1 MRTGCLSHSPL
12 RGRSVVGMTLIE
24 VLTVLCIIGLLTAIA
39 VPQISALASGN
50 AQDIRH
56 RRNAQE
62 LAAVCATAEAA
73 GLKFVAANDLEQS
86 IRNIIQGGTPAAGPF
101 KGKGFGVQGLVEE
114 DVQGVQKY
122 LLLKDGRLIY
132 DSSGEL
138 AAAKQ

>member
-1 MRTGCLSHSPL
+1 
-12 RGRSVVGMTLIE
+12 MTLVE
-24 VLTVLCIIGLLTAIA
+24 VLTVLCIIGLLTAVA

-50 AQDIRH
+50 AQEIRH

-73 GLKFVAANDLEQS
+73 GLKFVTADDLEETV
-86 IRNIIQGGTPAAGPF
+86 RNIIRGGTAPDGPF

-122 LLLKDGRLIY
+122 LSLQDGRLIY
-132 DSSGEL
+132 DSSGEM
-138 AAAKQ
+138 AAAKE

>member
-1 MRTGCLSHSPL
+1 MLSPL
-12 RGRSVVGMTLIE
+12 RRRSGAGMTLIE
-24 VLTVLCIIGLLTAIA
+24 VLTVMCIIGLLTAIA

-50 AQDIRH
+50 AQEIRH

-86 IRNIIQGGTPAAGPF
+86 IRNIIKGGTPAAGPF
-101 KGKGFGVQGLVEE
+101 QGKGFGVQGLLEE
-114 DVQGVQKY
+114 DVQGVQRY
-122 LLLKDGRLIY
+122 LSLRDGRLIY
-132 DSSGEL
+132 DSSGEM